1 MTGRTTAPLGVG
13 IVGAN
18 PTGSWAAATHL
29 PALAQL
35 PEFRVTAV
43 ATTKRASAEA
53 SGARHAFTDATELV
67 AHPEVD
73 LVVAAMTCSRP
84 VGSGPFPR
92 SPSWPREIRS
102 AAARFHPNS
111 PGAPIPERA
120 AAC

>member
-43 ATTKRASAEA
+43 ATTKR
-53 SGARHAFTDATELV
+53 G
-67 AHPEVD
+67 
-73 LVVAAMTCSRP
+73 
-84 VGSGPFPR
+84 GG
-92 SPSWPREIRS
+92 
-102 AAARFHPNS
+102 
-111 PGAPIPERA
+111 GAPGGPHPQRQHPGPRPGIRGSHHVQQRPGGS
-120 AAC
+120 